1 MNVQWNDDAGAII
14 AVMVARLQVIL
25 DEVSQDYSGK
35 PVDEVKAALEERWT
49 SANEGTSITD
59 PELIGAATA
68 ISNGKRVWL
77 ENGNLMAED

>member
-49 SANEGTSITD
+49 SANEGASITD
-59 PELIGAATA
+59 PELTGAATA